1 MSDMFTKQIAQYR
14 LSIFCG
20 TPKEILKVYAAL
32 FHVI

>member
-1 MSDMFTKQIAQYR
+1 MFNKQLAQYR

-20 TPKEILKVYAAL
+20 AAKEILKVYAAL